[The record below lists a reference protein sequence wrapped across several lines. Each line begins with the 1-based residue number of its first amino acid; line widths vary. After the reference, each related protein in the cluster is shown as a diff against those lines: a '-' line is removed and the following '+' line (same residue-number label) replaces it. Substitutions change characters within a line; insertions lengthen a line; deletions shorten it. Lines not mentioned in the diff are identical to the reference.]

1 MSRLLSFVLLGLCAV
16 LASCASP
23 PDPAAPID
31 LRGQMP
37 AARYVGTLPCA
48 DCAGVRTDLALYRQ
62 DRTPLGYALAETYL
76 GTREGDRRFER
87 TGRWSLQPSGQPD
100 LALLTLDPGL
110 PERERHFAQVGELV
124 LRALDR
130 TRNELPAHLPRSLVR
145 VPDDVPADV
154 PVLTAGDS
162 RSLTDLAVGGQLVLL
177 LPANRAMGYGWR
189 MVPDPNAVLEPV
201 ANPAYVSDPASAAR
215 VAAPGLEVFRFR
227 APVPGQQILRLEYR
241 RSWDPSTAQTPS
253 VTFTVRVR

>member
-1 MSRLLSFVLLGLCAV
+1 MPRLPLLLVLGLAAL
-16 LASCASP
+16 LAACAST
-23 PDPAAPID
+23 PDPAAPVD
-31 LRGQMP
+31 LRRQVP
-37 AARYVGTLPCA
+37 WARYVGTLPCA
-48 DCAGVRTDLALYRQ
+48 DCAGVRTDLTLYRQ
-62 DRTPLGYALAETYL
+62 GTEPLGYALVETYR
-76 GTREGDRRFER
+76 GTRNGDRRLER
-87 TGRWSLQPSGQPD
+87 TGRWRLQPSGQAE
-100 LALLTLDPGL
+100 LALLTLDPGV

-130 TRNELPAHLPRSLVR
+130 AGHELPAHLPRSLVR

-154 PVLTAGDS
+154 PVLTLSDS

-189 MVPDPNAVLEPV
+189 MVPDPNAVLE
-201 ANPAYVSDPASAAR
+201 ARGAPAFVSDPASAAR
-215 VAAPGLEVFRFR
+215 VAAPGLEVFYFH
-227 APVPGQQILRLEYR
+227 APVAGQQILRLEYR